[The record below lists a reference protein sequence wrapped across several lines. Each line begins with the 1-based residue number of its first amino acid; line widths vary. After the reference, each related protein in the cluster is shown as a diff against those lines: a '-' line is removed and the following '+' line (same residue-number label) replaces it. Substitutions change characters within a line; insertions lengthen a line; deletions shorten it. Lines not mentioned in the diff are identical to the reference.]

1 MRKKILPLLLTAAVM
16 LCGCTSLLER
26 SYNAVE
32 PYTNRYWDTGAK
44 DTLRA
49 ESYQDLVNSL
59 LMLVEE
65 RAEEGIVRYYS
76 QNSID
81 SYPLAVAAK
90 QEVLEDTV
98 LGSYLLDDITF
109 TFASGETFATLN
121 YTLTYRSTASD
132 PDSLMSLSDTQSLV
146 DLLRLAVRE
155 NHSTLTSR
163 FINPVSQEAVN
174 SAVESLWQEL
184 CAGETGEETDP
195 PATETEPIDPE
206 AAEGADADAPVEQ
219 PDQQQPPET
228 GEIPPEGETPAEGDS
243 QEEVPAEPVDP
254 PVVDYPPCPWQIRFY
269 PDPNRAEIVE
279 ILLD

>member
-1 MRKKILPLLLTAAVM
+1 MRKRILPLVLTAAVM

-65 RAEEGIVRYYS
+65 RAEEGIVRYYTK
-76 QNSID
+76 NNAD
-81 SYPLAVAAK
+81 AYPLAIAAK
-90 QEVLEDTV
+90 QEILDETV
-98 LGSYLLDDITF
+98 LGSYLLDDIAFSF
-109 TFASGETFATLN
+109 TSGETYATLN
-121 YTLTYRSTASD
+121 YTLSYRSTASD

-163 FINPVSQEAVN
+163 FINPVHREAVD
-174 SAVESLWQEL
+174 SAVESLWLEL
-184 CAGETGEETDP
+184 CTAEAEGDSAP
-195 PATETEPIDPE
+195 PAAETEPAVPEGEESPGTDPQPE
-206 AAEGADADAPVEQ
+206 A
-219 PDQQQPPET
+219 PDQQTPPET
-228 GEIPPEGETPAEGDS
+228 EEIPPEEGDPIEGG
-243 QEEVPAEPVDP
+243 QPEELPEEPAVE
-254 PVVDYPPCPWQIRFY
+254 YPPCPWQIRFY
-269 PDPNRAEIVE
+269 PDPSRAEIVE